1 MKKLAFIS
9 EPRKHKALGYVLENF
24 LTMLPDDW
32 NIQINY
38 GLNNLEYIKKVIK
51 NSKVISSANSKD
63 RIILKNLNVDNLTH
77 REESDLLRTVEF
89 YNNLKGDILLKFEC
103 DTILCPNSKHKIDDF
118 LHFKYIGGYWGNKL
132 YPLNKPYPT
141 LKPGGAYAPAYGGP
155 QTLPLNGGLS
165 LRNKSTIINI
175 IQTYFKE
182 YVKSEKTYSEDYFFT
197 EYIGNRPLTKEVISF
212 SIDNGYITPL
222 NGEAPFG
229 LHKPWVNKGNAYSAI
244 KEICPEVTIL
254 ESLQQIEN

>member
-89 YNNLKGDILLKFEC
+89 YNNLEGDILLKFEC
-103 DTILCPNSKHKIDDF
+103 DTILCPNSQYKIDDF
-118 LHFKYIGGYWGNKL
+118 LHLDYIGGYWGTQL
-132 YPLNKPYPT
+132 YPLDEQYPK
-141 LKPGGAYAPAYGGP
+141 LQPNGAYVKAYNGP
-155 QTLPLNGGLS
+155 MTLCLNGGLS
-165 LRNKSTIINI
+165 LRKKSVMIDIIN
-175 IQTYFKE
+175 TYFEE
-182 YVKSEKTYSEDYFFT
+182 YFQSGKTYSEDYFYS
-197 EYIGNRPLTKEVISF
+197 EYITKPLTREVISF
-212 SIDNGYITPL
+212 SIDNGYISPL
-222 NGEAPFG
+222 NGKAPFG
-229 LHKPWVNKGNAYSAI
+229 YHKPWTNKGNAYMDI
-244 KEICPEVTIL
+244 KCSCPEVMTL
-254 ESLQQIEN
+254 ESLQQIEE

>member
-89 YNNLKGDILLKFEC
+89 YNNLEGDILLKFEC
-103 DTILCPNSKHKIDDF
+103 DTIV
-118 LHFKYIGGYWGNKL
+118 
-132 YPLNKPYPT
+132 
-141 LKPGGAYAPAYGGP
+141 
-155 QTLPLNGGLS
+155 LS
-165 LRNKSTIINI
+165 
-175 IQTYFKE
+175 
-182 YVKSEKTYSEDYFFT
+182 VMC
-197 EYIGNRPLTKEVISF
+197 F
-212 SIDNGYITPL
+212 SIAFSASG
-222 NGEAPFG
+222 
-229 LHKPWVNKGNAYSAI
+229 HKYMSA
-244 KEICPEVTIL
+244 
-254 ESLQQIEN
+254 